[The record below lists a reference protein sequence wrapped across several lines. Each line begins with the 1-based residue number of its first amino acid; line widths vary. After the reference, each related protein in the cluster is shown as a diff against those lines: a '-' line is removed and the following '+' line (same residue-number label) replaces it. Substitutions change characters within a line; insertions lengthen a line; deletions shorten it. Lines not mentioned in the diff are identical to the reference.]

1 MEIQLN
7 RLQLTNFK
15 IHRKFEIKPNGA
27 DISVYGDN
35 RQGKTTLYDAFMW
48 LLFNKN
54 SQLKSD
60 FTLKPIGMERPE
72 VTVEADLVIDGQE
85 VTMKKTLSEKW
96 VTKRGTGDEQFSGH
110 EIKYYVNGLERPM
123 GDYKAFLD
131 AYISE
136 DAFKRLTSASY
147 FLNLKR
153 QDMRTLLVQM
163 AGDYDLTD
171 LLKDHPDLQSLVKYM
186 TDKQFTVEDAL
197 KLAKQNISL
206 YDAENDKISTRIDEA
221 SVSIPQEPEG
231 GWSKVEE
238 GLKIAR
244 ERIQKV
250 DEKLGS
256 LHLATLESKRTA
268 GEIETLEGNIRR
280 YRIEQIDVA
289 NKDAIKLKS
298 TISATE
304 SLVRDL
310 RNQKQEA
317 TYRLNRANENLKNA
331 KAEYLD
337 TKKYYA
343 SVLEDIKA
351 DTDKRY
357 ERPEG
362 GTMACELC
370 GQTLPLDK
378 IEEHYNEAEALFN
391 KTKAAMLETDEKRKA
406 SLKAKGDMLAGQ
418 IKNTEE
424 RIAELQAEL
433 TDLENQ
439 EAQTEAT
446 LTDLRKQ
453 QEQTPVA
460 DAIDLSND
468 QTYQDMLTRLE
479 TLKQQ
484 LVAPK
489 DDSAELIAYK
499 KQMEGYVEKFN
510 QILAGKSRIAEQEKR
525 IKELAAR
532 GKELSAL
539 IAVEKK
545 RKDQCEQLIRLR
557 ADGLSDK
564 INSMFTMVKF
574 RLFEQQINGGIA
586 DDCTPLVKTDNGY
599 VELGNDASNSE
610 RINAGLDIVRAMQRY
625 EGVTVPVFADNAEAV
640 TKLLPMDGQVIRL
653 VVSEA
658 DKVLRVEVDNDR
670 RKRDEKP
677 MVPDLP
683 SNDFGNQIDFDSFL
697 KG

>member
-27 DISVYGDN
+27 DISIFGDN

-60 FTLKPIGMERPE
+60 FTMKPIGMERPE

-85 VTMKKTLSEKW
+85 VTMKKTLVEKW

-171 LLKDHPDLQSLVKYM
+171 LLKDHPELQSLVKYM

-238 GLKIAR
+238 GLKVAR
-244 ERIQKV
+244 DRIQKV

-304 SLVRDL
+304 SLIDDYSRQDMSLQTRCNRVKKEL
-310 RNQKQEA
+310 EFAQTE
-317 TYRLNRANENLKNA
+317 YRQA
-331 KAEYLD
+331 KKDYMQ
-337 TKKYYA
+337 
-343 SVLEDIKA
+343 VLEDIKKE
-351 DTDKRY
+351 TDRKF
-357 ERPEG
+357 EKPEG

-378 IEEHYNEAEALFN
+378 IEEHYADAERLFSATTAKN
-391 KTKAAMLETDEKRKA
+391 LLAFDQQKKRIKE
-406 SLKAKGDMLAGQ
+406 KGDMLSEQ
-418 IKNTEE
+418 IKELE
-424 RIAELQAEL
+424 HRIADIGNEQTDVQAEMR
-433 TDLENQ
+433 Q
-439 EAQTEAT
+439 AQIT

-489 DDSAELIAYK
+489 DDSKELIDYK

-510 QILAGKSRIAEQEKR
+510 QILAGKARIAEQEKR

-640 TKLLPMDGQVIRL
+640 TKMLPMDGQVIRL

-658 DKVLRVEVDNDR
+658 DKVLRVTIDKERGSTTEPAECPAPILD
-670 RKRDEKP
+670 
-677 MVPDLP
+677 
-683 SNDFGNQIDFDSFL
+683 DFGQLDFDSFL